1 MDLPATARRLVSAV
15 DADRLRD
22 LTMELVRIPSWPGE
36 ERAVAERY
44 AALLEQAG
52 LGVSWD
58 TSCPESPSVIGRWT
72 APQPG
77 PVLQLDG
84 HTDTI
89 PVEHPPPRVEE
100 GVLYG
105 RGSAD
110 MKCGLVAIAEV
121 CRILIASGLPLRGQ
135 ILVTAHGQHEK
146 PAPGRRLHEPL
157 LRLFEKGIKGDV
169 CIIPEGPE
177 HELAITGKGLFI
189 WEITFSRG
197 GEPVHEVRAAGS
209 VPNPVMAAHRF
220 VSLLTERARAWTL
233 TDPYVGPEY
242 FFVGEF
248 RGGNLYNAIPTS
260 CYLQGVRRYPF
271 GRTFER
277 ARADFDDIAGQVA
290 RENGL
295 EVNLHVMKSGQ
306 PYRLREDD
314 PVVRAVRWGYQM
326 VTGRAMPLAGLRL
339 SGDVSQF
346 NNDGGIPAVY
356 CGLDGDRGHAT
367 PEYARLDEIV
377 RGTKGLLLACLHYL
391 TAGAPAD

>member
-1 MDLPATARRLVSAV
+1 MESV
-15 DADRLRD
+15 DPERLREM
-22 LTMELVRIPSWPGE
+22 TMDLVRIPSWPGE

-44 AALLEQAG
+44 AAMLRQAG

-58 TSCPESPSVIGRWT
+58 ESCPESPSVIGRWS
-72 APQPG
+72 AAASG
-77 PVLQLDG
+77 PTLQLDG

-89 PVEHPPPRVEE
+89 PVEHPPPRIEG

-105 RGSAD
+105 RGAAD

-121 CRILIASGLPLRGQ
+121 CRILIAARLPLRGQ
-135 ILVTAHGQHEK
+135 ILVTAHGQHER

-157 LRLFEKGIKGDV
+157 LRLFEKGIKGDG

-177 HELAITGKGLFI
+177 HELAIAGKGLFI
-189 WEITFSRG
+189 WEITFSRD
-197 GEPVHEVRAAGS
+197 GEPVHEVRAAGTI
-209 VPNPVMAAHRF
+209 PNPVMAGHRF
-220 VSLLTERARAWTL
+220 VSLLADRARGWTL
-233 TDPYVGPEY
+233 TDPYVGSEY

-248 RGGNLYNAIPTS
+248 RGGNLYNSIPTS

-271 GRTFER
+271 GRSFEE
-277 ARADFDDIAGQVA
+277 ARRDFDDVASQVA
-290 RENGL
+290 REMD
-295 EVNLHVMKSGQ
+295 VNADLHVMKSGQ

-314 PVVRAVRWGYQM
+314 PIVRAVRWGYQAA
-326 VTGRAMPLAGLRL
+326 TGREMPFAGLRL

-346 NNDGGIPAVY
+346 NNDGAIPAVY

-377 RGTKGLLLACLHYL
+377 RGTRGLLAACLHYL
-391 TAGAPAD
+391 TGAAG